1 MTPTANSFMVFLTSR
16 RNNLRNIAGR
26 SRGDYTVDDVYS
38 EAWLIANE
46 IRRKRG
52 FAVDFSNH
60 DDQELVLAWLH
71 CKLIRF
77 AEKHIR
83 FAVKLD
89 KGWDS
94 DDSEIAVNR
103 LAWLLAA
110 PEHFDPSIR
119 IELDQEHIDP
129 LELVKHSYS
138 QASAY
143 VILLDRFDWELERLA
158 DHLRLVASTVRRK
171 LIATGQHMKRQ
182 PSLFDRIQTID
193 YDFMPSIARCLT
205 RITYCGEA
213 PQQQAWEFA

>member
-1 MTPTANSFMVFLTSR
+1 MGFLASR
-16 RNNLRNIAGR
+16 RSNLRSIAGR

-38 EAWLIANE
+38 EAWLIADE

-52 FAVDFSNH
+52 FAVNFSNH

-77 AEKHIR
+77 AEKHMR

-89 KGWDS
+89 KDWDS
-94 DDSEIAVNR
+94 EDAEFVANR

-110 PEHFDPSIR
+110 PEHFDPAIR
-119 IELDQEHIDP
+119 FELDQEHIDP

-158 DHLRLVASTVRRK
+158 EHLRLMASTVRSK
-171 LIATGQHMKRQ
+171 LTATGQHMKRQ
-182 PSLFDRIQTID
+182 PSLFDRIQSID
-193 YDFMPSIARCLT
+193 YDFIPNIAHGLP
-205 RITYCGEA
+205 RITYCEEA
-213 PQQQAWEFA
+213 PQQLAWEFA

>member
-1 MTPTANSFMVFLTSR
+1 MTSTANSFMTFLTSR
-16 RNNLRNIAGR
+16 RINLRNIAGR

-38 EAWLIANE
+38 EAWLIADE

-52 FAVDFSNH
+52 FAVNFSNH

-94 DDSEIAVNR
+94 EDSEFAVNR
-103 LAWLLAA
+103 LAWFLAA
-110 PEHFDPSIR
+110 PEQFDPAIR
-119 IELDQEHIDP
+119 IELDQEHVAP

-158 DHLRLVASTVRRK
+158 NHLRLVASTVRSK
-171 LIATGQHMKRQ
+171 MTATGQHMKRQ

-193 YDFMPSIARCLT
+193 NNFIPTIARGLT
-205 RITYCGEA
+205 RIAIGEEG
-213 PQQQAWEFA
+213 PQQLAWEFA